1 MKSHRD
7 FAGLVRAFRELAFST
22 VRCLARK
29 EPSLREGFLQKIAIM
44 REKKKANFY
53 PAVPFTRMMLEQL
66 KGKGYK
72 FLQIKGYAH
81 NNRIDYIQPYYLML
95 IPFKEFP
102 KEPHDIEIYEPINSE
117 ILSSWA
123 DDEMGVKVMVFHD
136 NRSCL

>member
-1 MKSHRD
+1 MQ
-7 FAGLVRAFRELAFST
+7 AV
-22 VRCLARK
+22 
-29 EPSLREGFLQKIAIM
+29 
-44 REKKKANFY
+44 KKARRYKYILLNAPNDKI
-53 PAVPFTRMMLEQL
+53 PAICTMLPGIKSPTIIPLVERGWSSIHSVIHEDDFWNIIEQL
-66 KGKGYK
+66 KEKGYK

-102 KEPHDIEIYEPINSE
+102 KDPHDIEIYEPTNSE